1 MLFIKILLILPR
13 FYEKTL
19 IGLGDIKI
27 FPPGRRMYMCSLL
40 PFMDA
45 VFSEERQVM
54 KWVRIFQVR
63 IFWLGIFWVRENYY
77 FEC

>member
-19 IGLGDIKI
+19 IGLEDIKI
-27 FPPGRRMYMCSLL
+27 FRPGRRMYMYSLL

-54 KWVRIFQVR
+54 KWVGIFQVR
-63 IFWLGIFWVRENYY
+63 IFWVGIFWGRI
-77 FEC
+77 FQGGG